1 MENTVIAIPQNTDNV
16 VAKMLINI
24 VKTQYEKKEKKDIW
38 KLSEWSHIAELENDY
53 VGGVGETF
61 LHQLCISSNIPAEI
75 DGTKTKEL
83 GGGCGDG
90 IINGRS
96 IEIKT
101 ARAGTGDIMS
111 FQHELGEKPWH
122 ADFMCFVDI
131 APDKFY
137 ITIFPNFTE
146 EQYKQ
151 CSKCEPYFPTRS
163 FCWRKKSGCFK
174 LDTTEKLNETQSKIT
189 DNHTLAWNK
198 DTSID
203 NVRQF
208 INKIVTPK

>member
-1 MENTVIAIPQNTDNV
+1 MENTCITIPKNADNV
-16 VAKMLINI
+16 VAKMLIDI
-24 VKTQYEKKEKKDIW
+24 VETQYDKKEKKDIW
-38 KLSEWSHIAELENDY
+38 KLSEWSHISGLENDY
-53 VGGVGETF
+53 VGSVGETF
-61 LHQLCISSNIPAEI
+61 LHQLCGACNIPAEI
-75 DGTKTKEL
+75 DGTKTKEI

-101 ARAGTGDIMS
+101 ARAGTGTTMS

-122 ADFMCFVDI
+122 ADFMCFIDV

-174 LDTTEKLNETQSKIT
+174 LDTTENLNETQSKIT
-189 DNHTLAWNK
+189 DNYTLSWNK
-198 DTSID
+198 ETSID
-203 NVRQF
+203 SVGQF
-208 INKIVTPK
+208 INKIITPK

>member
-1 MENTVIAIPQNTDNV
+1 MENTFIISKNAENGI
-16 VAKMLINI
+16 AKMLITI
-24 VKTQYEKKEKKDIW
+24 IKTKYEQKEKKDIW
-38 KLSEWSHIAELENDY
+38 KLSEWSRIAELENDY

-61 LHQLCISSNIPAEI
+61 LQQLCDSCNIPAVI

-90 IINGRS
+90 TIHGRS
-96 IEIKT
+96 VEIKT
-101 ARAGTGDIMS
+101 ARAGTGNTMS
-111 FQHELGEKPWH
+111 FQHELGERPWH
-122 ADFMCFVDI
+122 AEYMCFIDI

-174 LDTTEKLNETQSKIT
+174 LDTTENLNETQST
-189 DNHTLAWNK
+189 VPYNYTMRWNK
-198 DTSID
+198 ETSFD
-203 NVRQF
+203 NVGNF
-208 INKIVTPK
+208 INKIITPK